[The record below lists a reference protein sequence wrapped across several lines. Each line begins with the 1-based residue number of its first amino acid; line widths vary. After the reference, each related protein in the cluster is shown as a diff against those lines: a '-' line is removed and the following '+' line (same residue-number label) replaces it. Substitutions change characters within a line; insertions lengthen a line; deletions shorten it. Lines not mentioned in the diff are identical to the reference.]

1 MWSCVTKL
9 ICLQKIKKLNKKY
22 EGKCAMLKA
31 AVLATRRHHQAIQS
45 PVVTVAAAP
54 VIFQN

>member
-1 MWSCVTKL
+1 MTKL

-31 AVLATRRHHQAIQS
+31 AVLATRRHHQAVQS

>member
-1 MWSCVTKL
+1 MTKL

-31 AVLATRRHHQAIQS
+31 AVLATRQS
-45 PVVTVAAAP
+45 PVITVAAAP